1 MRRRQ
6 PRELLATLIAS
17 VESESEDDQELQ
29 QFLVAQALELAELL
43 GVSPES
49 LVAACALPSMD
60 RIMRVRV
67 LVRRAEERARSAQA
81 GMAQNLAL
89 AATTMLARL
98 AQWSEERVGLDS
110 RIVLGRNLLADRT
123 KKYIRF
129 DAEGIGSVVIR
140 RSKLA
145 EAGKALRFP
154 DLTCWLDRS
163 GLSFGWRAGRGGLR
177 LVTQQVEA
185 RERDAVL
192 SVVLGRPRPVHVD
205 ERRPEPLERPSS
217 WLGDAFNE
225 LCMF

>member
-1 MRRRQ
+1 MWRRQ

-29 QFLVAQALELAELL
+29 ELLVAHALELAELL
-43 GVSPES
+43 GVSPGS
-49 LVAACALPSMD
+49 LVATCALPPMD
-60 RIMRVRV
+60 RIVRIRV
-67 LVRRAEERARSAQA
+67 LVRRAEDRARSAYA
-81 GMAQNLAL
+81 ALTQNLAL
-89 AATTMLARL
+89 AAAAMLSKL
-98 AQWSEERVGLDS
+98 ALWSEERVDLDP

-123 KKYIRF
+123 RKYVRF
-129 DAEGIGSVVIR
+129 DAEGVPATVIR

-177 LVTQQVEA
+177 LVTQQVQA

-192 SVVLGRPRPVHVD
+192 SVVMVRPRPAQVEEH
-205 ERRPEPLERPSS
+205 RPAPLERPSS
-217 WLGDAFNE
+217 WLGDPFIE
-225 LCMF
+225 LSMF